1 MASSVAHAAIL
12 PPPLASSGVLGWLRA
27 NLFSTWYNTALT
39 IVAAWF
45 IYQALSFVLGWALAY
60 AVWSGKAQACHDARG
75 HGACWLA
82 IGENYR
88 FILFGTYTYE
98 EQWRPLVAM
107 LLFFGLVLASC
118 YRRFWNRNLF
128 IAWGV
133 GLATMYL
140 LMVGGILGL
149 AHVSNTQW
157 GGLPLTLMLSVV
169 GILFAFPLGVALAL
183 GRRSH
188 MPAIRAL
195 SVAYIELI
203 RGVPLISVLFM
214 ASVMFPLFL
223 PEGVNIDKL
232 LRAQIGIIL
241 FTAAYVAEVVRAG
254 LQAIPRGQFEAAD
267 SLGLG
272 YAHKMGLVI
281 LPQALKLVI
290 PPMVNSFISTF
301 KDTSLVIIIGL
312 FDLLNSARTALN
324 DPSWRAYQTE
334 GYLVAGLIFF
344 LFCFFMSRYSQYLER
359 LLETGQKRN

>member
-1 MASSVAHAAIL
+1 MSTVIAHKAVL
-12 PPPLASSGVLGWLRA
+12 PPPLATTGALGWLRT
-27 NLFSTWYNTALT
+27 NLFSTWYNTVLT
-39 IVAAWF
+39 LVAVWF
-45 IYQALSFVLGWALAY
+45 IYQALGFILGWALFY
-60 AVWSGKAQACHDARG
+60 AVWSGDAQACHNARG
-75 HGACWLA
+75 HGACWSA
-82 IGENYR
+82 IAEKHR

-98 EQWRPLVAM
+98 EQWRPLLAM
-107 LLFFGLVLASC
+107 ILFFVLVLASC

-128 IAWGV
+128 IAWGA
-133 GLATMYL
+133 GLVAMYL
-140 LMVGGILGL
+140 LMVGGVLGL
-149 AHVSNTQW
+149 NHVSNSQW

-188 MPAIRAL
+188 MPMIRAM

-223 PEGVNIDKL
+223 PEGVSIDKL
-232 LRAQIGIIL
+232 LRAQLGIIL

-267 SLGLG
+267 SLGLN
-272 YAHKMGLVI
+272 YAQKMGFII

-324 DPSWRAYQTE
+324 DPLWRAFQTE

-359 LLETGQKRN
+359 LLETGQKRH